1 MKEKKLEKFIK
12 GKVEKDIARM
22 FKTCQEASSDVKG
35 IGEDIR
41 AYHPQL
47 WREGKWK
54 DIYKDLKIETKVNV
68 NIVRSG
74 SIR

>member
-1 MKEKKLEKFIK
+1 
-12 GKVEKDIARM
+12 M